1 MNIDIRT
8 TTIVKAIVWF
18 LVGQETC
25 FSSPCVSFRYVI
37 NDMILY
43 FSPVVKNP
51 SGGMRLI
58 ILFLNE

>member
-1 MNIDIRT
+1 
-8 TTIVKAIVWF
+8 
-18 LVGQETC
+18 
-25 FSSPCVSFRYVI
+25 
-37 NDMILY
+37 MILY